1 MKCDDRDRLWT
12 LVSQLLLLSHGQ
24 ASVERGFS
32 INKQMERGNLCEETF
47 IAQRLVNDHVKA
59 VGGVMGVTLT
69 KELLV
74 SCSAARSR
82 YTAFPEKMQ
91 HERLSSAESN
101 KRKSNVDEIDVL
113 RSKRSRLESDIKD
126 LTSCADDFAVR
137 AEQDRDFG
145 LVTKSNAMRK
155 SAQEKATQLSSVQ
168 SDMDGM
174 LKVLKGL

>member
-1 MKCDDRDRLWT
+1 MRYDDCDRLWA

-32 INKQMERGNLCEETF
+32 INKQMERANLCEETF

-59 VGGVMGVTLT
+59 VGGVLGVALT
-69 KELLV
+69 KELLA

-82 YTAFPEKMQ
+82 YAAFLEKMQ
-91 HERLSSAESN
+91 QERLSSAESN
-101 KRKSNVDEIDVL
+101 KRKSTVDEIDVL

-126 LTSCADDFAVR
+126 LTSCADNFAVR

-155 SAQEKATQLSSVQ
+155 SAQEKATQLSAV
-168 SDMDGM
+168 
-174 LKVLKGL
+174 